1 MHSLDT
7 LRVDNFTVLNSNST
21 VEFSLAITDYLFEVS
36 ASSVA
41 NIAFEREPIFGVILE
56 PSFATITTNGLFV
69 KTNYKYLL

>member
-7 LRVDNFTVLNSNST
+7 LRVDNFVLNSNST

-41 NIAFEREPIFGVILE
+41 NIAFVGEPIFGDILE

-69 KTNYKYLL
+69 TTDLV

>member
-7 LRVDNFTVLNSNST
+7 LRVDNFVLNSKST
-21 VEFSLAITDYLFEVS
+21 VIEFSLAITDYLFEVS

-41 NIAFEREPIFGVILE
+41 NIAFIGEPIFGVILE

-69 KTNYKYLL
+69 KTDLV